1 LRQSRST
8 SRRCRP
14 AADGWQP
21 HHVCVV
27 TPSPRKHADGDSSRH
42 VARRASFERRLS
54 DTAKLKTLLTY
65 RVVPGK
71 VHAKDVKPG
80 EIHAI
85 DAVMMPKAIRL
96 GHAA

>member
-1 LRQSRST
+1 
-8 SRRCRP
+8 
-14 AADGWQP
+14 
-21 HHVCVV
+21 
-27 TPSPRKHADGDSSRH
+27 
-42 VARRASFERRLS
+42 
-54 DTAKLKTLLTY
+54 
-65 RVVPGK
+65 VVPGK